1 MRCNPWRWL
10 WGLIPVVMLSWIT
23 FHLEQNNIESDL
35 KARSTEALDRA
46 GLGWAASSFSG
57 RDGLLTGKAA
67 DEAEPKSAADLV
79 RKVWGVRVVDSRT
92 DLIEKLDTYLWSAA
106 REGKLV
112 KLTGFV
118 PGEQTRRA
126 VLNAAKSRFPGARIE
141 DGMQLARGAPQRDVF
156 LAGVGFGLK
165 QLAALKA
172 GRVELAGTDFSIA
185 GQAPDVAAF
194 RAVRSEVTNKLPKGI
209 KLVAEKITG
218 PVIDDYLWRAVLGP
232 KLVVLSGYV
241 PNEAVREKLFGEA
254 KRLFPR
260 SAVVDRQE
268 VGNGAPDGFETAAGL
283 GLEQL
288 YQLQEG
294 TATIDGRRFSLVG
307 RAEDE
312 PTAEAARQAIRTRA
326 PASLT
331 STSDITAPSSPAP
344 TAAPTPLPQAS
355 GPYEAFAELN
365 GGVLILKGV
374 VPDDATR
381 VAIVSA
387 VRGKMPD
394 RTVKDELQIRAGA
407 PNGWQACWLAGLS
420 GLPRLSAGEVR
431 ISDLSV
437 ALAGQTDDDTV
448 AAAVPGEVRQAASQN
463 CATTANVRSTGR
475 VQADARRKAEEA
487 DAKRKAD
494 EEARRLAEDERKRT
508 ARQAEANRCQTLLTS
523 AASEGVILFQRAN
536 ADLDNKSRPTLDQVA
551 KIANQCPGF
560 KISIEGHT
568 DSEGIPE
575 RNQPLS
581 ERRAKAVADYLVAAG
596 VDAGRLSSVG
606 FGAEDPVADNETAEG
621 RAKNRRIEFEVVAD

>member
-355 GPYEAFAELN
+355 GPYEALAELN

-381 VAIVSA
+381 VAIVVA

-575 RNQPLS
+575 RNRPLS
-581 ERRAKAVADYLVAAG
+581 ERRAKAVADYLAAAG
-596 VDAGRLSSVG
+596 VDAARLSSVG
-606 FGAEDPVADNETAEG
+606 FGADDPVADNESAEG